1 MSAEWS
7 CHALPGCNEEPQ
19 ARGQDDVIDD
29 LREARRSYSTL
40 SDASL
45 LDVLSLVTKH
55 LSVTR
60 PEKIYVTFP
69 NGRKWTYGREVTPI
83 KTVVGPRQTRRRAS
97 LAAAAVGRLVQ
108 IDVGLVTAMMQ
119 DLCLRAQQSGGV
131 AVVPTA
137 MALTPT
143 PVRMQTQFI
152 LDNNISGSLWQMVQL
167 FMGGPSSGLASR
179 ESMRADLHKAQAE
192 PRSQARM
199 DGKVPFWLRLRR
211 RYRGYWT
218 TCWLATYLL
227 RGLCVARMGRR
238 LRPWTRLKVRA
249 SRQAY
254 TRRRCAT
261 CSCASA
267 STRAD

>member
-1 MSAEWS
+1 MRATVSGTPLAFVCTLCALPCVQDTLAGRRWREAAIAGQVTDIAATRLLASTPVRKCSVAQLVDSLGVSHEQCNVCYARLRARACRGGPSLDTHPALRYQKLPRWLVAPAPMSAEWS

-45 LDVLSLVTKH
+45 LDVQSLVTKH

-108 IDVGLVTAMMQ
+108 VGLGLVTAMMQ
-119 DLCLRAQQSGGV
+119 D
-131 AVVPTA
+131 
-137 MALTPT
+137 
-143 PVRMQTQFI
+143 
-152 LDNNISGSLWQMVQL
+152 
-167 FMGGPSSGLASR
+167 
-179 ESMRADLHKAQAE
+179 
-192 PRSQARM
+192 
-199 DGKVPFWLRLRR
+199 
-211 RYRGYWT
+211 
-218 TCWLATYLL
+218 
-227 RGLCVARMGRR
+227 
-238 LRPWTRLKVRA
+238 
-249 SRQAY
+249 
-254 TRRRCAT
+254 
-261 CSCASA
+261 
-267 STRAD
+267 